1 MSSSRPLLGG
11 ARHCALLL
19 VLGCSGTDVGYPRVS
34 VDSACPEPLAPT
46 PSGGTS
52 AAGTSAAPGG
62 AGGPE
67 TGNGGASGDTSG
79 AGTSSTAGSPVAAP
93 FRWPGPFEPSAT
105 VGDGHHNPG
114 TGCMSSSCHGG
125 KVPFSFGGTIYQAD
139 GKTAAPNV
147 QVGISDGVLTVTA
160 YSASNGNIWLPSSSG
175 QLDFAN
181 AQIAIRS
188 AKGERTKPATAGRGA
203 ACNGGGC
210 HGSAMRLIGP

>member
-11 ARHCALLL
+11 ARLCALLL

-34 VDSACPEPLAPT
+34 EEPACPEPLAPT
-46 PSGGTS
+46 PSGGAS
-52 AAGTSAAPGG
+52 AAGTSAAPSG
-62 AGGPE
+62 AGGSLAG
-67 TGNGGASGDTSG
+67 TGGVSGDTNG

-105 VGDGHHNPG
+105 AGDGHHNAG
-114 TGCMSSSCHGG
+114 TGCMSASCHGG
-125 KVPFSFGGTIYQAD
+125 KVPFLFGGTIYRAD
-139 GKTAAPNV
+139 GKTSAPNV

-160 YSASNGNIWLPSSSG
+160 YSASNGNIWLPSSAG
-175 QLDFAN
+175 QVDFAN

-188 AKGERTKPATAGRGA
+188 ESGERTKPPTAGRGA

-210 HGSAMRLIGP
+210 HGATMRLIEP